1 MSNEYIFLSGMLR
14 TGSNLLSSILNQND
28 LIHSEGISPMCSILW
43 DFHLSISNQR
53 TKNELLAVD
62 KNNDEKIKKIIKSI
76 FNSYYEKENKIIFD
90 KNPSWTITSNIELL
104 KKYIDKKPKIIVLTR
119 DVEDAAKSYINILLQ
134 NDYSQADAEQLV
146 FNFDDY
152 GSNPLMRPLAG
163 VMNSK
168 INNDL
173 ADFFFIDYDDLIS
186 STEKIIND
194 LYIFCDIANFK
205 HSYSNIKI
213 KYSENP
219 EHILKNIIEVRPE
232 ISKRKIDVSLSQKA
246 LNKINDINF
255 LLDKI
260 NIDPKNKDTIKE
272 FESFYA
278 NNTY

>member
-62 KNNDEKIKKIIKSI
+62 KNNDEKIKKIVRSI
-76 FNSYYEKENKIIFD
+76 FDSYYEKENKIIFD

>member
-1 MSNEYIFLSGMLR
+1 MENNYIFLSGMLR

-62 KNNDEKIKKIIKSI
+62 KNNDEKIKKIVRSI
-76 FNSYYEKENKIIFD
+76 FDSYYEKENKIIFD

-119 DVEDAAKSYINILLQ
+119 DVEDAAKSYIDILLQ

-194 LYIFCDIANFK
+194 LYDFCNIPIFK

-219 EHILKNIIEVRPE
+219 DYILKNIIEVRPE
-232 ISKRKIDVSLSQKA
+232 ISKRKIDVSLSENA
-246 LNKINDINF
+246 LKKINDINS

>member
-1 MSNEYIFLSGMLR
+1 VSNEYIFLSGMLR

-62 KNNDEKIKKIIKSI
+62 KNNDEKIKKIVRSI
-76 FNSYYEKENKIIFD
+76 FDSYYEKENKIIFD